1 MLTPDDLRNLSPED
15 QTQLFHRL
23 ATQFYGTTENAPKLS
38 NDFGVS
44 RPTIF
49 RWRRENNTPWA
60 VIFTLDAWV
69 NSDAGITRNLD
80 DWHSLPDD
88 LAEVAKIMGRVTST
102 LSGIV
107 RRMPPAAHDA
117 GRSSDPAKE

>member
-23 ATQFYGTTENAPKLS
+23 ATQFYGTTENAIKLS

-69 NSDAGITRNLD
+69 NSDAAATRIME
-80 DWHSLPDD
+80 DWYKLPDD
-88 LAEVAKIMGRVTST
+88 LAEVTKGLARVTST
-102 LSGIV
+102 LSAIA
-107 RRMPPAAHDA
+107 RRMPVAAHDA
-117 GRSSDPAKE
+117 VKSSDPEQE